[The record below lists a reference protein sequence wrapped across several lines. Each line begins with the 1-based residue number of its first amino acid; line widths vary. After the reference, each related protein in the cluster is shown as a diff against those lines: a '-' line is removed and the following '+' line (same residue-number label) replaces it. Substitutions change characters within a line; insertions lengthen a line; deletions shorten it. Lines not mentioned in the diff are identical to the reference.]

1 MEFNMYS
8 IRWFVT
14 ISFLLIFSSPA
25 VSGLFDLFLPEEKIP
40 EPLKDYEVCADNRRQ
55 AFLDLAAE
63 MSVTILN
70 ESTENVKLVDTNFW
84 SSLNRTT
91 EMKQSVTSNAEI
103 MGANVFNKN
112 GQYCVSLSGKNL
124 TLSAKKHLDDV
135 MTLSKAIG
143 RDSNFKGRYKL
154 AEEIIVKARMSS
166 SLAQIAVNNKII
178 KLGSFKKYKNAVN
191 SAVTLSNMGGIRF
204 NGDKSSQLYFNGQSF
219 VYGSS
224 KDVAPGRYSYK
235 ASFRN
240 GCDQTGTIT
249 IKKAGEKVVRLKKVK
264 RPTVTFTSPDVNE
277 RNVSILM
284 DGKSVSISKV
294 ITLGQELLNSS
305 CKGTVS
311 WQAQYRAQSDSGTIS
326 AKGGDEHTI
335 TLDFLSQNTI
345 KNIQSLASTWRKGTM
360 YELYSSRWMP
370 EHDNYI
376 GEDFT
381 SVQASWLKIKGPVI
395 HGPVVDFANFAG
407 TNSYHAGY
415 HARLQL
421 TQSSADSM
429 PFHLFKLPVTPFV
442 YAQASMGY
450 MSYKADSGGREKTD
464 QPGWKNYLMT
474 SFGVGSF
481 LLISND
487 YSVSVK
493 AQKNYHLDSGFTVF
507 LGAALRLD

>member
-1 MEFNMYS
+1 MYS
-8 IRWFVT
+8 IRCFAI
-14 ISFLLIFSSPA
+14 ISFLSIYSSPA
-25 VSGLFDLFLPEEKIP
+25 LSGLLDLFSPEEKIP
-40 EPLKDYEVCADNRRQ
+40 EPLKNYEVCADNRQQ

-103 MGANVFNKN
+103 MGANVFNKD
-112 GQYCVSLSGKNL
+112 GQYCVSLSSKDL
-124 TLSAKKHLDDV
+124 TLSAKKHIDDV
-135 MTLSKAIG
+135 MTMFKAMN
-143 RDSNFKGRYKL
+143 RRNNFNGRYKL
-154 AEEIIVKARMSS
+154 AEGIINKARMSS
-166 SLAQIAVNNKII
+166 SLAQIAVNNKTIR
-178 KLGSFKKYKNAVN
+178 LESFKTYKLSVN
-191 SAVTLSNMGGIRF
+191 SAVALSKMGAIRF

-219 VYGSS
+219 AYGSS
-224 KDVAPGRYSYK
+224 KDVAPGKYSYK

-240 GCDQTGTIT
+240 GCDQAGTIT
-249 IKKAGEKVVRLKKVK
+249 IKKRAERVVRLKKVK

-284 DGKSVSISKV
+284 DGKSVPISKV
-294 ITLGQELLNSS
+294 ITLDQELLNAS
-305 CKGTVS
+305 CKGTIS
-311 WQAQYRAQSDSGTIS
+311 WQAQYRDQSDSGTIA

-370 EHDNYI
+370 EHDNDI

-381 SVQASWLKIKGPVI
+381 SVQASWLQIKGPMI
-395 HGPVVDFANFAG
+395 HGPIVDFANFAG

-421 TQSSADSM
+421 TQSSADRM
-429 PFHLFKLPVTPFV
+429 PFHIFKLPLIPFV

-474 SFGVGSF
+474 SFGVGSSI
-481 LLISND
+481 LISND
-487 YSVSVK
+487 YSMSVK
-493 AQKNYHLDSGFTVF
+493 AQKNYHLDSGFAVF
-507 LGAALRLD
+507 VGVALRLD